1 MSIKGTSL
9 SLGLVFAM
17 TYILCIIFGLFAPQ
31 LHNAN
36 ALGTFLPGFEWLTL
50 KGFFFG
56 LFETFVYGVYGG
68 LFFAVLYNRFTRA
81 FKAA

>member
-17 TYILCIIFGLFAPQ
+17 TYILCILFGLIAPQ

-56 LFETFVYGVYGG
+56 LVETFVYGVYGG
-68 LFFAVLYNRFTRA
+68 FFFAVLYKRFTRT